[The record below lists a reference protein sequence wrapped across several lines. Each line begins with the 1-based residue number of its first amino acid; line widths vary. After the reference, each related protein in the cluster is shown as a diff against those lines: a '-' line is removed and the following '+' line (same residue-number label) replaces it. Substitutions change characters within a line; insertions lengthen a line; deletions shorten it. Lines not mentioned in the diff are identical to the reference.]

1 MCTAWN
7 PLQAPPEAHELPMHH
22 GKLRA
27 SQNGVAH
34 QHRIR
39 VQVVPQHQRGW
50 PLGWVDQNNVFMK
63 VIPFF
68 FPFLL
73 LHVVLGSC
81 SAGVMLGMD
90 LCIVIRLYCGTVN
103 IIKWQ
108 HRHKLRESKGSTHCP
123 RHPALRAKSAM
134 LSASAL
140 LSASWYT
147 LAIAVWKT
155 PEESRPARAWCHPRG
170 CRAPRD
176 MVWMTIFGNR
186 IRSNVVGLRAGQ
198 WYTHWSNVITCVH
211 SSLRSHLTTL
221 DAQIEDGRWRTAQ

>member
-1 MCTAWN
+1 M
-7 PLQAPPEAHELPMHH
+7 
-22 GKLRA
+22 
-27 SQNGVAH
+27 S
-34 QHRIR
+34 
-39 VQVVPQHQRGW
+39 W
-50 PLGWVDQNNVFMK
+50 PKQCFYEGNT
-63 VIPFF
+63 FF